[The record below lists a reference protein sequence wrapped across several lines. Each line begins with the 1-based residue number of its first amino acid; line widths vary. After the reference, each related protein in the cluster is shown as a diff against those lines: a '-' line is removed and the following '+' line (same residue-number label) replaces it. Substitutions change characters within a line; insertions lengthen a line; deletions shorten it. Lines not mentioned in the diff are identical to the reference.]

1 MTILVGFIIFNLLK
15 EFSLAGLAQLPIA
28 LHLSAFHNTMYER
41 LLKPLFFKLDAEKA
55 HNLVFTLIKITFQIP
70 GVRSLWYSR
79 SVRSKRLGRELF
91 GLHFRNPVGLA
102 AGMDKNASLINEW
115 FYLGFGFVE
124 IGTVTPR
131 PQEGNPK
138 PRLFRLPLDQALIN
152 RMGFNNAGMDKVAR
166 RLRSRYTPMI
176 VGGNIGKNK
185 DTPNENAVDDYEMC
199 FEALYDHVDYFVVN
213 VSSPNTPGLRELQE
227 KEPLLKLLTTLNELN
242 NSKPQRRP
250 ILLKIAPDLSNN
262 QLDDIVDIVETSGID
277 GLIAT
282 NTTIAREPLLT
293 PKEEVEAI
301 GAGGLS
307 GKPLKERS
315 NEVIR
320 YLRAKAGPD
329 LPIVGVGGIHNAEDA
344 IEKLKA
350 GADLIQVYSGFV
362 YEGPGLV
369 EKINQRILD
378 EGLV

>member
-1 MTILVGFIIFNLLK
+1 MPQSINF
-15 EFSLAGLAQLPIA
+15 
-28 LHLSAFHNTMYER
+28 MYHR
-41 LLKPLFFKLDAEKA
+41 LLKPLFFRLDPERA
-55 HNLVFTLIKITFQIP
+55 HRVVFTLIKIAFQVP
-70 GVRSLWYSR
+70 GVRSIFYSR
-79 SVRSKRLGRELF
+79 SVRAKKLERNIL

-102 AGMDKNASLINEW
+102 AGMDKNAQLVNEW

-131 PQEGNPK
+131 PQPGNPK
-138 PRLFRLPLDQALIN
+138 PRLFRLPIDKALIN
-152 RMGFNNAGMDKVAR
+152 RMGFNNDGAEKVKR
-166 RLRSRYTPMI
+166 RLRSRYAPVM

-185 DTPNENAVDDYEMC
+185 DTPNEQAEDDYKQC

-227 KEPLLKLLTTLNELN
+227 REPLTKLLTSLNTLNNAREV
-242 NSKPQRRP
+242 RRP
-250 ILLKIAPDLSNN
+250 ILLKIAPDLTNH
-262 QLDDIVDIVETSGID
+262 QLDDIVEIVQASGID

-293 PKEEVEAI
+293 PKAEVEAL

-307 GKPLKERS
+307 GQPLKQRS

-329 LPIVGVGGIHNAEDA
+329 LPIIGVGGIHTADDA
-344 IEKLKA
+344 IEKLRA
-350 GADLIQVYSGFV
+350 GADLVQIYTGFV
-362 YEGPGLV
+362 YEGPALIA
-369 EKINQRILD
+369 KINERILD